1 MTLTPTERDAVAT
14 ICLLAA
20 FADGRKDDAE
30 RDRLKAIF
38 SGLDAEFSPERLQ
51 RVLMGQADL
60 EAEAAGLT
68 TPVARTLAYEMAVAV
83 CDADGQADDAEQAF
97 LDRLRAALAL
107 DGADTRQVDADAQ
120 ALAAPM
126 SDAEATGGRALP
138 ALGAPPAASAPAIA
152 PAAVPAPAPGHSRAP
167 VPPAHATTDA
177 DAALDAMVLRYAV
190 LNGGLELLPQTL
202 ATLAIVPMQTKMV
215 YRIGLHHGHEL
226 GPGHVKEL
234 LATVGLGLT
243 SQVVESYARG
253 LFGGLAG
260 GALGKALGGKKK
272 GKKAKKKARKVVGA
286 ATGAAF
292 SFAAT
297 YALGKAAQ
305 AYYGG
310 GRQLAGADLRGLFDR
325 EVERGHALYQTHR
338 PAVEEQARTLDLPT
352 ILAQV
357 RAPLGAPDSVTLP
370 SFTAAS
376 PRSHGPLTE

>member
-1 MTLTPTERDAVAT
+1 MSLSTTERDAVAT

-30 RDRLKAIF
+30 RERLSGIF
-38 SGLDAEFSPERLQ
+38 TGLDAEFSPQRVQ
-51 RVLMGQADL
+51 RVLMGQADVQA
-60 EAEAAGLT
+60 EAERLT
-68 TPVARTLAYEMAVAV
+68 TPAARTLAYEMAVAV
-83 CDADGQADDAEQAF
+83 CDADGQADAAEQVF

-107 DGADTRQVDADAQ
+107 DGAAADRIDADGR
-120 ALAAPM
+120 ALAAPL
-126 SDAEATGGRALP
+126 GGADD
-138 ALGAPPAASAPAIA
+138 PAATSTL
-152 PAAVPAPAPGHSRAP
+152 PAAVPPVATSAVSPAAPAS
-167 VPPAHATTDA
+167 PAA
-177 DAALDAMVLRYAV
+177 DASDSDLDGMILRYAV

-215 YRIGLHHGHEL
+215 YRVGLHYGHEL

-272 GKKAKKKARKVVGA
+272 GKKAGKKAKKVAAA

-297 YALGKAAQ
+297 YALGQVAN

-310 GRQLAGADLRGLFDR
+310 GRQLGTADLRGLFDR
-325 EVERGHALYQTHR
+325 QVERGQALYQTHR
-338 PAVEEQARTLDLPT
+338 PAIEQQAQTLDLQT

-357 RAPLGAPDSVTLP
+357 RAPLGAGGPDLP
-370 SFTAAS
+370 GFTAGS
-376 PRSHGPLTE
+376 PRSHGGLTDGL